1 VKFKIEKSFDRD
13 VDRIYD
19 KKVLKKLRA
28 LISMIENAQSI
39 REIPHIKKIEGYES
53 YYRIKIGDYRL
64 GLEASSIKEVTLVR
78 ILHRKDIYR
87 YFPKRV

>member
-13 VDRIYD
+13 VDRIHD
-19 KKVLKKLRA
+19 KKVLKKLSA
-28 LISMIENAQSI
+28 LISMIENAQTI
-39 REIPHIKKIEGYES
+39 CEIPHIKKIEGYES

-64 GLEASSIKEVTLVR
+64 GLEASSIKEVTLMR